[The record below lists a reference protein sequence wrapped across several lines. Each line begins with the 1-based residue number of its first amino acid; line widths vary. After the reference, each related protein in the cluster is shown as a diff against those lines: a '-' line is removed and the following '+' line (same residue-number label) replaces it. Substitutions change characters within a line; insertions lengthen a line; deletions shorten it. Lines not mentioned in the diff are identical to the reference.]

1 MTSYDQGASPLSPTG
16 SNLRTETTRPS
27 QEDIVANAV
36 GQGEGSPEPVKGYLR
51 KGDVYHIFM
60 AATEVQDSKHQ
71 FDMMMEDLQI
81 IQGETDRVCEEA
93 NDTLWIVGTIRE
105 ILQKR
110 MQEYERDELQKQDG
124 LTLGPVSGKGN
135 PMPAQCLP
143 SQEAN
148 RRAQEEMERERQR
161 ETEQVPVAENGNV
174 MATQHIPRDK
184 GKKRARD
191 DDEEQAPMA
200 EEAPRL
206 KKRMRT

>member
-27 QEDIVANAV
+27 EEDIVANAV
-36 GQGEGSPEPVKGYLR
+36 RQGEGSPEPVKGYLR

-93 NDTLWIVGTIRE
+93 NDTLWKVGTIRE
-105 ILQKR
+105 ILQRR

-124 LTLGPVSGKGN
+124 LTLGPVSGKGK

-143 SQEAN
+143 SQEAK
-148 RRAQEEMERERQR
+148 RRAQQEMERERQR
-161 ETEQVPVAENGNV
+161 ETEQVPVAGNGNV
-174 MATQHIPRDK
+174 MATQHIPRYK